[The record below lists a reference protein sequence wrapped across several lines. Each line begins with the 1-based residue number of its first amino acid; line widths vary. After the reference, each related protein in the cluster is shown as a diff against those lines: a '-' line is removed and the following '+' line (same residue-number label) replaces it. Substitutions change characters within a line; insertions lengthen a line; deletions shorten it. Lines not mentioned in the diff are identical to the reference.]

1 MNVMPNA
8 LFAARPVST
17 YSSSLPGARGP
28 EILPSAI
35 MAASGKG
42 SKAAASHDTISH
54 VGSAMPAPSAA
65 PRPSGRT
72 KADREKLARLE
83 GRDRIAALAETNPS
97 RSAVRSYFLTRIV
110 DLRTA

>member
-1 MNVMPNA
+1 
-8 LFAARPVST
+8 
-17 YSSSLPGARGP
+17 
-28 EILPSAI
+28 

-42 SKAAASHDTISH
+42 SKAAASRDTISH
-54 VGSAMPAPSAA
+54 VGSAMPAPAPA

-72 KADREKLARLE
+72 KADRDKLARLE
-83 GRDRIAALAETNPS
+83 AKDRIAALAETNPS